1 LVRQSELCLFNF
13 HASDTNELIDCPQLL
28 YHEQLRETDSHLFLK
43 EKKKGPCLIGG
54 KAKDKKRGGGF
65 SPPPPSQPALY
76 LSFSLSALHTTG
88 HLQMTEM
95 TITIKKHI

>member
-1 LVRQSELCLFNF
+1 MFDR
-13 HASDTNELIDCPQLL
+13 
-28 YHEQLRETDSHLFLK
+28 
-43 EKKKGPCLIGG
+43 G
-54 KAKDKKRGGGF
+54 KAKGQDKGEVYL
-65 SPPPPSQPALY
+65 SLPALY